1 MLKLLPLA
9 ILLPYAAFSQT
20 IPASPPA
27 GSSPICLPVA
37 QAAQVRDSLRM
48 LPVVRREAAA
58 WALAAGRYRAAA
70 DTARTAYFGQ
80 LRSLNGVQRALWEE
94 KAASA
99 RQAGLVKQW
108 QGKARRRGF
117 WNWVTVV
124 SVAALS
130 GVFIPR

>member
-1 MLKLLPLA
+1 MRNLLPLA

-27 GSSPICLPVA
+27 GSATICLPLT
-37 QAAQVRDSLRM
+37 QAAQVRDSLRL

-58 WALAAGRYRAAA
+58 WARAAGRYRAAA
-70 DTARTAYFGQ
+70 DTARAAYYWQ
-80 LRSLNGVQRALWEE
+80 ARALSGVQEALWEE

-99 RQAGLVKQW
+99 RQASMVKQW

-124 SVAALS
+124 AVAALG
-130 GVFIPR
+130 GVFIAR